1 MLAPRRYLP
10 SLTALRAL
18 EALDRL
24 GSVTAAAEELSL
36 TQSAVSRQ
44 LQALEDQLGAA
55 LIRRSGRRLH
65 LTPGASDYVAE
76 VRAALQQIAQ
86 AGLRLHATPEGSGT
100 ISLAILPTFGMRWL
114 VPRLPDFTRRHPG
127 VTVNLSSCLSRV
139 NFDVE
144 PYDAAIF
151 FGAAPP
157 PDCHALRLRNES
169 VVAVCA
175 PALLAQTPLA
185 SAQDILR
192 LPLLHI
198 QTRPDAWAEW
208 LARHHIGAR
217 GRGGQGGMVYD
228 QFSTITQAALHGL
241 GVALLPDYLA
251 EQDLATGRLVPV
263 WGGPV
268 ESAGAY
274 HLVWPKSRPASPA
287 LIAFRDWMA
296 TQAEDGDSLPR

>member
-10 SLTALRAL
+10 SITALRAL

-24 GSVTAAAEELSL
+24 GSATAAAAELNL

-44 LQALEDQLGAA
+44 LQTLEEQLGAT
-55 LIRRSGRRLH
+55 LIRRSGRRMQ

-76 VRAALQQIAQ
+76 VRQALQGIAQ
-86 AGLRLHATPEGSGT
+86 AGLRLHATPAGVGT
-100 ISLAILPTFGMRWL
+100 VSLAILPTFGMRWL
-114 VPRLPDFTRRHPG
+114 VPRLPEFTRRHPE
-127 VTVNLSSCLSRV
+127 VTVNLSTCLTRV
-139 NFDVE
+139 IFE
-144 PYDAAIF
+144 TEGFDAAIF
-151 FGAAPP
+151 FGTTPP
-157 PDCHALRLRNES
+157 PDTHALRLRSES
-169 VVAVCA
+169 VIAVCA
-175 PALLAQTPLA
+175 PELLAQDPLGT
-185 SAQDILR
+185 AQDILR

-198 QTRPDAWAEW
+198 QTRPDAWGEW
-208 LARHHIGAR
+208 LARHGIDTR
-217 GRGGQGGMVYD
+217 GRQGGMVYD

-251 EQDLATGRLVPV
+251 EQDLATGRLVPA
-263 WGGPV
+263 WGGAV

-274 HLVWPKSRPASPA
+274 HLIWPRTRAASPA